1 MENAIEKKNVAKL
14 DLKFVLLKQVFNGLL
29 YLNPDY
35 KINNRLISIF
45 GEQNTYIKLSG

>member
-1 MENAIEKKNVAKL
+1 MV
-14 DLKFVLLKQVFNGLL
+14 LL

-45 GEQNTYIKLSG
+45 GEQNTYIKLSEQLCSFETKGGEKKWVVIVTSETYN